1 MRTKIILAVLAAAAL
16 AAPAGSLA
24 AKGGNGKGGKKKA
37 TYEMHGTLSAYTAPV
52 GTTPGSIT
60 ILVSKTNKAGR
71 PFVGQTLVF
80 VLDATTKIQ
89 PAGALIA
96 DGDLGAVQ
104 VKGAP
109 NLDATGLQA
118 VVPKQVVDETLA
130 DAEEDLP

>member
-1 MRTKIILAVLAAAAL
+1 LRTKIFLVVLAAAAL
-16 AAPAGSLA
+16 ALPTGSLA
-24 AKGGNGKGGKKKA
+24 AKKKA
-37 TYEMHGTLSAYTAPV
+37 TYELHGTLSAYTAPV

-60 ILVSKTNKAGR
+60 ILVSKANKAGR

-80 VLDATTKIQ
+80 VLDATTKVR
-89 PAGALIA
+89 PFGALIA

-118 VVPKQVVDETLA
+118 VAPKLVVDETIA
-130 DAEEDLP
+130 DAPAA